1 MIEVRPARDAE
12 EVRAALAL
20 RLEVFVV
27 EQSVPVEEE
36 VDEHDDTALHLVAV
50 EDGRVV
56 ATARVVM
63 EGDTAKL
70 GRVAVATPARRR
82 GIAGRLIAASE
93 AHARARGATR
103 VARAA
108 QTGALP
114 LYEKAGYTAYGE
126 RFMDANLE
134 HLMMEK
140 RLP

>member
-1 MIEVRPARDAE
+1 MIDVRPARDAD

-27 EQSVPVEEE
+27 EQDVPVDEE
-36 VDEHDDTALHLVAV
+36 VDEHDETALHLVAV

-63 EGDTAKL
+63 AGDTAML
-70 GRVAVATPARRR
+70 GRVAVAKHARRH
-82 GIAGRLIAASE
+82 GIAGRLIAAGE
-93 AHARARGATR
+93 DHARAHGATR
-103 VARAA
+103 VALAA

-140 RLP
+140 RL

>member
-1 MIEVRPARDAE
+1 
-12 EVRAALAL
+12 
-20 RLEVFVV
+20 
-27 EQSVPVEEE
+27 
-36 VDEHDDTALHLVAV
+36 
-50 EDGRVV
+50 
-56 ATARVVM
+56 M

-70 GRVAVATPARRR
+70 GRVAVAKHARRR

-93 AHARARGATR
+93 AHARAQGATR
-103 VARAA
+103 VALAA

-140 RLP
+140 RL

>member
-1 MIEVRPARDAE
+1 MIDVRPARDAD
-12 EVRAALAL
+12 EVRDALAL

-27 EQSVPVEEE
+27 EQDVPVDEE
-36 VDEHDDTALHLVAV
+36 VDEHDETALHLVAV

-70 GRVAVATPARRR
+70 GRVAVAKHVRRR

-93 AHARARGATR
+93 AHARAHGATR
-103 VARAA
+103 VALAA

-114 LYEKAGYTAYGE
+114 LYEKAGYTAYGK

-140 RLP
+140 RLS